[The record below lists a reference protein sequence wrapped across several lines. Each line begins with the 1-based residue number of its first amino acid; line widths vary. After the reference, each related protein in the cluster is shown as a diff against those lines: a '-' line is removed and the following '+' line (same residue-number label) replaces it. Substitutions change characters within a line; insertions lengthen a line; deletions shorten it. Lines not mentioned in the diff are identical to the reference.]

1 MAPKQ
6 VIDGCSHQ
14 VPRQDPTDQLSLR
27 RLQLSTPLKFS
38 KSYTAKGLM
47 PLQAEGTATM
57 ASSGA
62 KHQHDPNVGQSIGT
76 HVPTPAPPLVLASLG
91 TALTTVRRTC
101 WEDLPPALTIGQA
114 ICSRSLNQRYLGF
127 PALLHNFAG
136 KINPMRKF
144 RIWSLS
150 CASTHG
156 LAHPA
161 HPIVS

>member
-14 VPRQDPTDQLSLR
+14 VPRQDPTDQLSPR
-27 RLQLSTPLKFS
+27 RLQLSAPLKFS

-47 PLQAEGTATM
+47 PLRAERTATM
-57 ASSGA
+57 ASPGA
-62 KHQHDPNVGQSIGT
+62 RHQHDPSVGQSIGT
-76 HVPTPAPPLVLASLG
+76 RVPTPTPPLALASLG
-91 TALTTVRRTC
+91 TASHGSKRTS
-101 WEDLPPALTIGQA
+101 WEDLLPALTIGQA

-127 PALLHNFAG
+127 PALLRNFAG
-136 KINPMRKF
+136 KINPIRKF
-144 RIWSLS
+144 RMWSLS